1 MRVQYFLIAFLLSM
15 IMWVLS
21 FDVARDAYHVAESAH
36 LIPNE
41 HIRHRLS
48 HIL

>member
-1 MRVQYFLIAFLLSM
+1 MRIQYFLIAFLLGM
-15 IMWVLS
+15 IMWVLP
-21 FDVARDAYHVAESAH
+21 FEAARDAYHVAEATH